1 MNIAVVGGGIGGMMT
16 ALLLAKRGAHVTVFE
31 KNDRLGG
38 RLSFMERDE
47 FRIDAGPTIV
57 LLPEKLRTFLS
68 DVGVTEDEYELVRC
82 DPMYT
87 IHFADGIS
95 YTKYADEER
104 QREEIA
110 RLFPGEE
117 KGFQRF
123 MNEMKEIFGK
133 GDELILKKTFLK
145 KRTFF
150 TKETMAL
157 FSRMR
162 AYQSVKTNMAR
173 YFHDERLQLA
183 YSLQTLYIGGNPYAT
198 PSLYSLVSFSE
209 HAHGVYYV
217 KGGYASLVSLLTRKL
232 EEAGVTVRLQTK
244 IERYEVNGSTVE
256 ALYVKGEKY
265 RFDAFVMNTDEPTMM
280 TKKRRWIPSSSCVLL
295 YMGVRKTYD
304 APIHQFFLPHDFQQH
319 MGDVFDRKV
328 VPQDPSFYT
337 FYPSAVDRS
346 LAPEGKSVLY
356 VLIPVPAGR
365 HIDWTKQDR
374 WIARI
379 VDEVEKRAFPN
390 VKQAIEWMHV
400 RTPLDAHREGLYDG
414 GMFGIAP
421 TLFQS
426 GPFRPQ
432 VKSTR
437 YENVYGVGA
446 SIHPGGGVP
455 VVMQG
460 AKLCA
465 QQISRDWSGE

>member
-1 MNIAVVGGGIGGMMT
+1 MKVAIVGGGIGGMMT
-16 ALLLAKRGAHVTVFE
+16 ALLLAKRGAHVTIFE

-38 RLSFMERDE
+38 RLSFIERDN

-57 LLPEKLRTFLS
+57 LLPNKLRSFLS
-68 DVGVTEDEYELVRC
+68 EVGVAEDEFELVPC

-95 YTKYADEER
+95 YTKYADEAK
-104 QREEIA
+104 QMEEIS

-123 MNEMKEIFGK
+123 IDEMRNNFTEG
-133 GDELILKKTFLK
+133 ERLILEKSFI
-145 KRTFF
+145 KRKTFF
-150 TKETMAL
+150 TKETLSL

-162 AYQSVKTNMAR
+162 AYQSVKTSMSR
-173 YFHDERLQLA
+173 YFQDERLQLA
-183 YSLQTLYIGGNPYAT
+183 YSLQTLYIGGNPYTT

-217 KGGYASLVSLLTRKL
+217 KGGYASLVSLLARKL
-232 EEAGVTVRLQTK
+232 EEAGVTVRLQTQVD
-244 IERYEVNGSTVE
+244 RYEVNGSRVE
-256 ALYVKGEKY
+256 GLYAKGEVN
-265 RFDAFVMNTDEPTMM
+265 RFDAFVMNTDEPTMV
-280 TKKRRWIPSSSCVLL
+280 TKKRDWVPSSSCVLL
-295 YMGVRKTYD
+295 YMGLKKTYD
-304 APIHQFFLPHDFQQH
+304 ARIHQFFLPSDFTKH
-319 MGDVFDRKV
+319 MDDVFVRKV
-328 VPQDPSFYT
+328 VPKDPSFYT

-374 WIARI
+374 WLARM
-379 VDEVEKRAFPN
+379 VDEVERRAFPN
-390 VKQAIEWMHV
+390 MKQEIEWLHV
-400 RTPLDAHREGLYDG
+400 RTPLDAQKEGLYHG

-432 VKSTR
+432 VKSVR
-437 YENVYGVGA
+437 YENVYAVGA
-446 SIHPGGGVP
+446 SVHPGGGVP

-460 AKLCA
+460 AKLCVE
-465 QQISRDWSGE
+465 QLLRDWSE